1 MRSLAWKLML
11 AFLAISLTGAALA
24 SLFARWTTVREFDR
38 LVLEQAQNNF
48 LSEVMAYYQTHGS
61 WTGVTE
67 YFRQRAESRQS
78 APQEPGQPQSQPPQ
92 NTGGAQPPPRE
103 PEKPQPPPPQ
113 TAGNARLPQVPVILI
128 DQNGY
133 VLHPVP
139 PYRLGD
145 YVPPEKL
152 VQGKPVKIGDQV
164 VGTILATGA
173 APPLD
178 AREQQYLDRTNLAL
192 FVSALG
198 AAAIALLLSLVL
210 ARTLTQPV
218 RDLRNAIRAMAQ
230 GVLGVTVPVRS
241 RDELGQLTTAF
252 NQMSA
257 DLARANQARRQMTAD
272 IAHDLRTPLSVIKG
286 YCEGLRDGVL
296 KPTPNTFQTMYQE
309 AEHLTLLVEDL
320 RTLSL
325 ADAEELKL
333 TRQRVSPRELLERT
347 AAAHQLRAQERRVAL
362 QVNAEASL
370 PEVDVDPERM
380 AQVLNNLVGN
390 ALRYTPAGGRIT
402 LAAME
407 MVATKNDK
415 HLHLTVQ
422 DTGAGIAPD
431 DLPRIFDRF
440 YRGDASRGQQ
450 TGESG
455 LGLAIAK
462 SIVELHGGTI
472 TAESALGTGT
482 MFTIALPVP
491 RE

>member
-24 SLFARWTTVREFDR
+24 SIFARWITVQEFDR
-38 LVLEQAQNNF
+38 LVLEQAQNTF
-48 LSEVMAYYQTHGS
+48 LSEVTTYYQTRGS
-61 WTGVTE
+61 WIGVTD
-67 YFRQRAESRQS
+67 YFRQRAESRQ
-78 APQEPGQPQSQPPQ
+78 
-92 NTGGAQPPPRE
+92 PPPRE
-103 PEKPQPPPPQ
+103 PDKPPSQPPQ
-113 TAGNARLPQVPVILI
+113 TAGGAGQPPQVPVILI

-145 YVPPEKL
+145 YVPPKKL
-152 VQGKPVKIGDQV
+152 APGKPVKIGDQV

-178 AREQQYLDRTNLAL
+178 VREQQYLERTNLAL
-192 FVSALG
+192 LVSALG
-198 AAAIALLLSLVL
+198 AVVIALLLSLVL
-210 ARTLTQPV
+210 ARTLTHPV

-230 GVLGVTVPVRS
+230 GTLGVAVPVRS

-309 AEHLTLLVEDL
+309 AEHLSLLVEDL

-325 ADAEELKL
+325 ADAGELKL

-347 AAAHQLRAQERRVAL
+347 AAAHQLRAEARQVAL

-370 PEVDVDPERM
+370 PEVNVDPERM

-390 ALRYTPAGGRIT
+390 ALRYTPAGGQIT

-407 MVATKNDK
+407 MAATKNDNAV
-415 HLHLTVQ
+415 HLTVR

-440 YRGDASRGQQ
+440 YRGDASRQQ
-450 TGESG
+450 PSGESG
-455 LGLAIAK
+455 LGLAIAR

-472 TAESALGTGT
+472 TAASAPGAGTT
-482 MFTIALPVP
+482 FTIALPVA
-491 RE
+491 RD

>member
-1 MRSLAWKLML
+1 MRSLTWKLML

-24 SLFARWTTVREFDR
+24 SLFARWITVREFER

-48 LSEVMAYYQTHGS
+48 LSEVTAYYQTRDS

-78 APQEPGQPQSQPPQ
+78 PPQEPGQSPVQRPQTAGGAQPLPREPGKPQSQSPQ
-92 NTGGAQPPPRE
+92 TTGGAQP
-103 PEKPQPPPPQ
+103 
-113 TAGNARLPQVPVILI
+113 LPQVPVILI
-128 DQNGY
+128 DRNGT

-152 VQGKPVKIGDQV
+152 AQGKPVKIGDQV

-198 AAAIALLLSLVL
+198 AAAIALFLSLVL

-218 RDLRNAIRAMAQ
+218 RELTSAIRAMAQ
-230 GVLGVTVPVRS
+230 GKLGVAVPVRS
-241 RDELGQLTTAF
+241 RDELGQLTTVF

-296 KPTPNTFQTMYQE
+296 KPTPHTFQTMYQE
-309 AEHLTLLVEDL
+309 AEHLSLLIEDL
-320 RTLSL
+320 RMLSL
-325 ADAEELKL
+325 ADAGELRL
-333 TRQRVSPRELLERT
+333 ARQRVPPRELLERI
-347 AAAHQLRAQERRVAL
+347 AAVHQLRAQAQRIAL
-362 QVNAEASL
+362 QVKAEANL
-370 PEVDVDPERM
+370 PEMEVDPERM

-390 ALRYTPAGGRIT
+390 ALRYTPAGGQIT
-402 LAAME
+402 LAAAE
-407 MVATKNDK
+407 NVG
-415 HLHLTVQ
+415 HVHLTIQ

-462 SIVELHGGTI
+462 SLVELHGGTI
-472 TAESALGTGT
+472 TASSAPGAGTT
-482 MFTIALPVP
+482 FTIELPTT
-491 RE
+491 RK

>member
-1 MRSLAWKLML
+1 MRSLTFKLML

-24 SLFARWTTVREFDR
+24 SIFARWITVQEFDR
-38 LVLEQAQNNF
+38 LVLEQAQSNF
-48 LSEVMAYYQTHGS
+48 MSEVTIYYQTHGS
-61 WTGVTE
+61 WIGVTD
-67 YFRQRAESRQS
+67 YFRQRAESK
-78 APQEPGQPQSQPPQ
+78 
-92 NTGGAQPPPRE
+92 QPPPRE
-103 PEKPQPPPPQ
+103 PEKPPSQPPQ
-113 TAGNARLPQVPVILI
+113 TAGGAGQSPQVPVILI

-152 VQGKPVKIGDQV
+152 ARGKPVKIGDQV

-178 AREQQYLDRTNLAL
+178 AREQQYLERTNLAL
-192 FVSALG
+192 LVSALG
-198 AAAIALLLSLVL
+198 AVVIALLLSLVL
-210 ARTLTQPV
+210 ARTLTHPV

-230 GVLGVTVPVRS
+230 GTLGVAVPVRS

-309 AEHLTLLVEDL
+309 AEHLSLLVEDL

-325 ADAEELKL
+325 ADAGELKL

-347 AAAHQLRAQERRVAL
+347 AAAHQLRAQEHQVAL

-370 PEVDVDPERM
+370 PEVNVDPERM
-380 AQVLNNLVGN
+380 AQVLNNLVSN
-390 ALRYTPAGGRIT
+390 ALRYTPAGGQIT

-407 MVATKNDK
+407 MAATKNDN
-415 HLHLTVQ
+415 HVHLTVQ

-472 TAESALGTGT
+472 TAANALGAGT
-482 MFTIALPVP
+482 TFTIVLPVTHG
-491 RE
+491 